1 MFLKFEVAEER
12 RTVVR
17 YGGVNQGPVLL
28 VATSTLGG
36 GLRRDSP
43 EVQRAGEV
51 WACIVMK
58 RAHADAA
65 AGKPGV
71 PVGTPHPDCLLPP
84 LFLMLVESV

>member
-1 MFLKFEVAEER
+1 MFLKLEVAEER
-12 RTVVR
+12 QTVVR
-17 YGGVNQGPVLL
+17 CGGVNRGSVLPVAASALEE
-28 VATSTLGG
+28 VVKW
-36 GLRRDSP
+36 RDSP

-71 PVGTPHPDCLLPP
+71 PVGTPHPDRLLPP
-84 LFLMLVESV
+84 LFDVG

>member
-1 MFLKFEVAEER
+1 MVIR
-12 RTVVR
+12 C
-17 YGGVNQGPVLL
+17 GGVNQGPFLP
-28 VATSTLGG
+28 VATSAIGG

-58 RAHADAA
+58 RAHATAA

-71 PVGTPHPDCLLPP
+71 QVGRPHSDCLLPP
-84 LFLMLVESV
+84 LFDVG